1 MLQQLPAVV
10 VFLNVVLLWGTMIY
24 VGHTRRKF
32 AIKAPATSGHPGFE
46 RAYRV
51 QMNTLEGSVMFLPA
65 LWLATHYGFSV
76 WASAAGLV
84 WIICRLWYAFSYVK
98 DPGCREYSFLLAMLA
113 WFAIVVMAFIGL
125 LRSLVTA

>member
-76 WASAAGLV
+76 WASG
-84 WIICRLWYAFSYVK
+84 
-98 DPGCREYSFLLAMLA
+98 DN
-113 WFAIVVMAFIGL
+113 
-125 LRSLVTA
+125 T